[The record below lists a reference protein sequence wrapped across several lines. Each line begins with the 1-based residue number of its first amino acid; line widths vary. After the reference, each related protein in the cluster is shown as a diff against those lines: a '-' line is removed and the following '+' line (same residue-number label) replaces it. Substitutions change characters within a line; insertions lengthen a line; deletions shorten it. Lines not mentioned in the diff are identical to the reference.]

1 MDLKLLDLTVYIV
14 VEFNDLL
21 RLKISK
27 STSTKLNQK
36 ENEMDF

>member
-14 VEFNDLL
+14 VDFNDLL

-27 STSTKLNQK
+27 STGTK
-36 ENEMDF
+36 EDEMDF